1 MQLIK
6 ADAVFI
12 ESHQRSEIYKT
23 PFERHESRSHHGSK
37 PLHIRS
43 LCLSTPT
50 TCCLSFSN
58 ISIPFRHVVF
68 LSQISQYTLDMLS
81 FFLKYLNTL

>member
-6 ADAVFI
+6 ADVVFI
-12 ESHQRSEIYKT
+12 ESHQRSEINKT
-23 PFERHESRSHHGSK
+23 PLERQESRSHQGSE

-58 ISIPFRHVVF
+58 ISIPFNVVLGLPPAAF
-68 LSQISQYTLDMLS
+68 DFQG
-81 FFLKYLNTL
+81 N